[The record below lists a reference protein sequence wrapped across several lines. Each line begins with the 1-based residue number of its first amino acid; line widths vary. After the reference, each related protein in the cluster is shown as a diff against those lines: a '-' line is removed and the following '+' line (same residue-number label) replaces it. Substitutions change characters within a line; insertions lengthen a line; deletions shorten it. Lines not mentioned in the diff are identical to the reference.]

1 MLFLSKEEVEIYK
14 DEVRQEVR
22 KELFGTIF
30 RETGARKASTHITFQ
45 DSDMVQGTFITD
57 NGREGSFSFLKSIVP
72 ALVVN
77 VYLHEC
83 DL

>member
-14 DEVRQEVR
+14 DEVQEVR

-77 VYLHEC
+77 VY
-83 DL
+83 

>member
-14 DEVRQEVR
+14 DVVRQEVR

-77 VYLHEC
+77 VY
-83 DL
+83 